1 MQIEKVQKET
11 VPELHGCNSGDGSRV
26 ARVQL
31 GTPLPSCTLAA
42 REVEVTF
49 DMEQLAS
56 HGPYVKPQTITTGI
70 YTRGKWKHQKSIS
83 TTGLQRGKFKLG
95 P

>member
-31 GTPLPSCTLAA
+31 GTPLPSCTRAI
-42 REVEVTF
+42 REVEDTF
-49 DMEQLAS
+49 DKVQLAR
-56 HGPYVKPQTITTGI
+56 HAPYVNL
-70 YTRGKWKHQKSIS
+70 R
-83 TTGLQRGKFKLG
+83 KLI
-95 P
+95 